1 MMRTLTIDSN
11 NDLCLNKLRSLS
23 ISSDLQAILF
33 ACEHAVK
40 AQHGEMIYAVER
52 GIPYNILAWDRQPN
66 LIQLEA
72 FIRRAINNIAG
83 VIGIKEFNINNK
95 NNLITYSVVIK
106 TKYGE
111 GSLNELRISN

>member
-1 MMRTLTIDSN
+1 MMRTLTVDSN
-11 NDLCLNKLRSLS
+11 NDICLNTLGNLA

-33 ACEHAVK
+33 ACENTVK
-40 AQHGEMIYAVER
+40 AQYGEMIYAIDR

-72 FIRRAINNIAG
+72 FIRRAITNIEG
-83 VIGIKEFNINNK
+83 VVGIKEFIINNE